1 MKQHIGIII
10 FLFVL
15 LLFSAFF
22 SGTEIAYTSVNKLRL
37 DSLAENGKKS
47 AFRAK
52 KIIDDFSRALGTLL
66 VGNNLVN
73 ITIST
78 VSTMLVAQ
86 LLGDAAKA
94 AAIVTFAVTLI
105 ILIFGEILPKT
116 LAKRFSLAFS
126 CAVALPLRVIMIVLS
141 PITAPFNA
149 IARGALSHWESKE
162 DKLPTVTEEELSG
175 IIETVEEEGVIDE
188 DKGDLLQSALEFS
201 DISVGEILTP
211 RIDMVA
217 IDVDADLEDTIKVA
231 LNSPFSRLPV
241 YEGDVDHIIGVLYVN
256 RLLKRVAIGKEFNL
270 RDILFEP
277 CFFHKTMKL
286 PVVLSEMRRLHI
298 HIAVV
303 IDEYGGTMGVVT
315 MEDILE
321 EIVGDIWDESDEIKV
336 DFIEKSEGNYEVNGS
351 ANIYDFLEF
360 IELDN
365 RDFESEYTTVGGWIV
380 EMLQANPAEG
390 DSFEYKNIYV
400 IVTEVKDNI
409 VNKATVVVK
418 QETPEEE

>member
-1 MKQHIGIII
+1 MTDTII
-10 FLFVL
+10 FLVVL
-15 LLFSAFF
+15 LVFSAFF

-37 DSLAENGKKS
+37 ESLAENGKKS
-47 AFRAK
+47 ASRAMR
-52 KIIDDFSRALGTLL
+52 IIENFSRALGTIL
-66 VGNNLVN
+66 VGNNIVN

-78 VSTMLVAQ
+78 VSTMLVTD
-86 LLGDAAKA
+86 LLKGDTTRAVP
-94 AAIVTFAVTLI
+94 IVTGIVTLF

-116 LAKRFSLAFS
+116 LAKRFSLVLS
-126 CAVALPLRVIMIVLS
+126 CAVSLPLRIIMIILS
-141 PITAPFNA
+141 PVSAPFNA
-149 IARGALSHWESKE
+149 IARVVVRRWTKKE

-175 IIETVEEEGVIDE
+175 IIETVEEEGIIDE

-211 RIDMVA
+211 RIEMTA
-217 IDVDADLEDTIKVA
+217 IDINADIEETIQVA
-231 LNSPFSRLPV
+231 LTSPFSRLPV
-241 YEGDVDHIIGVLYVN
+241 YDGDVDHIIGVLYVN
-256 RLLKRVAIGKEFNL
+256 RLLKRVAAKKEFNL

-336 DFIEKSEGNYEVNGS
+336 DFVEKSEGNYEVNGS

-360 IELDN
+360 IDVDS

-390 DSFEYKNIYV
+390 DSFDYKNIYV

-409 VNKATVVVK
+409 VNKATVVIK
-418 QETPEEE
+418 QDQPEEE

>member
-1 MKQHIGIII
+1 MMTYLFLII
-10 FLFVL
+10 L
-15 LLFSAFF
+15 LAFSAFF

-47 AFRAK
+47 ASRAK
-52 KIIDDFSRALGTLL
+52 RISEDFSNALGTIL
-66 VGNNLVN
+66 VGNNIVN
-73 ITIST
+73 ITISS
-78 VSTMLVAQ
+78 VSTMLVTD
-86 LLGDAAKA
+86 LLGDAARA
-94 AAIVTFAVTLI
+94 VALVTALVTLV

-116 LAKRFSLAFS
+116 LAKRFSLFIS
-126 CAVALPLRVIMIVLS
+126 CAVSLPLRIIMIILS
-141 PITAPFNA
+141 PVAAPFNA
-149 IARGALSHWESKE
+149 IARGAVRHWEKKE

-188 DKGDLLQSALEFS
+188 KKGDLLQSALEFS

-211 RIDMVA
+211 RIDMTA
-217 IDVDADLEDTIKVA
+217 IDLNADIEDTIKVA
-231 LNSPFSRLPV
+231 LESPFSRLPV
-241 YEGDVDHIIGVLYVN
+241 YDGDIDHIIGVLYVN
-256 RLLKRVAIGKEFNL
+256 RLLKRVATKKEFEL

-298 HIAVV
+298 HIAIV

-336 DFIEKSEGNYEVNGS
+336 DFVEKSEGNYEVNGS
-351 ANIYDFLEF
+351 ANIYDFFEF
-360 IELDN
+360 IEVDS
-365 RDFESEYTTVGGWIV
+365 RDFESESTTVGGWIV
-380 EMLQANPAEG
+380 ERLQANPAEG

-400 IVTEVKDNI
+400 IVTEAKDNI
-409 VNKATVVVK
+409 VNKATVVIK
-418 QETPEEE
+418 KEQPEEE

>member
-1 MKQHIGIII
+1 MTDTII
-10 FLFVL
+10 FLIIL
-15 LLFSAFF
+15 LAFSAFF

-37 DSLAENGKKS
+37 ESLAEGGKKS
-47 AFRAK
+47 ASRAMR
-52 KIIDDFSRALGTLL
+52 IVEDFSRALGTIL
-66 VGNNLVN
+66 VGNNIVN

-78 VSTMLVAQ
+78 VSTMLVTNI
-86 LLGDAAKA
+86 LGDATKA
-94 AAIVTFAVTLI
+94 VPIVTGIVTLI

-116 LAKRFSLAFS
+116 LAKRFSLALS
-126 CAVALPLRVIMIVLS
+126 CAVSLPLRIIMIVLS
-141 PITAPFNA
+141 PVAAPFNS
-149 IARGALSHWESKE
+149 IARGAVRHWAKKE

-175 IIETVEEEGVIDE
+175 IIETVEEEGIIDE

-211 RIDMVA
+211 RIDMTA
-217 IDVDADLEDTIKVA
+217 IDIDADIEETIQVA
-231 LNSPFSRLPV
+231 LASPFSRLPV

-256 RLLKRVAIGKEFNL
+256 RLLKRVASKKEFKL

-336 DFIEKSEGNYEVNGS
+336 DFVEKSEGNYEVNGS

-360 IELDN
+360 IDVDS

-390 DSFEYKNIYV
+390 DSFDYKNVYV

-409 VNKATVVVK
+409 VNKATVVIK
-418 QETPEEE
+418 QDQPEEE